1 MVSGGVDSSVCC
13 ALLHKAIGVER
24 VVAVHIDNG
33 FLRKNES
40 ATVKESLEKIDLNLT
55 GMQILPK
62 SILNVVQFKLK
73 FQLK

>member
-1 MVSGGVDSSVCC
+1 MSGGVDSSVCC

-40 ATVKESLEKIDLNLT
+40 ETVKESMENINLKLHGMDLSVSSW
-55 GMQILPK
+55 IRE
-62 SILNVVQFKLK
+62 LK
-73 FQLK
+73 MND